1 MTCAPE
7 LFVLYLVLIVVVFW
21 FCAWRETRHKN
32 AVDTIRINRHH
43 SFIHHPTGEPAMT
56 ITLPEGFAFTTRTED
71 SGKSC
76 VTEIF
81 PTGGQFATTG
91 HGPILKIVTKRY
103 SSGPGTFM
111 RKCTIS
117 GTESGIA
124 WEKWAYGDF
133 SKSIPHP
140 EVKRLTAKTC
150 HAAHMAV
157 LSDTVALE
165 AVLRE
170 VFGA

>member
-1 MTCAPE
+1 MTFTP
-7 LFVLYLVLIVVVFW
+7 
-21 FCAWRETRHKN
+21 
-32 AVDTIRINRHH
+32 
-43 SFIHHPTGEPAMT
+43 
-56 ITLPEGFAFTTRTED
+56 PEGFTATTRTEEA
-71 SGKSC
+71 GKAY

-81 PTGGQFATTG
+81 PTGGQYATTG
-91 HGPILKIVTKRY
+91 HGQILKITTKRY
-103 SSGPGTFM
+103 SNGPGTFM
-111 RKCTIS
+111 RLCTIS
-117 GTESGIA
+117 STESGIA

-140 EVKRLTAKTC
+140 EIKRLTANTC

-157 LSDTVALE
+157 LSDTIALE

>member
-1 MTCAPE
+1 MT
-7 LFVLYLVLIVVVFW
+7 F
-21 FCAWRETRHKN
+21 
-32 AVDTIRINRHH
+32 
-43 SFIHHPTGEPAMT
+43 
-56 ITLPEGFAFTTRTED
+56 TLPEGFAFTTRTED
-71 SGKSC
+71 AGKSC
-76 VTEIF
+76 VTGIF

-91 HGPILKIVTKRY
+91 HGPILKIVTKRL

-117 GTESGIA
+117 STESGIA
-124 WEKWAYGDF
+124 WGTWAYGDF

-140 EVKRLTAKTC
+140 EIKRMTARTC

-157 LSDTVALE
+157 LTDTAALE
-165 AVLRE
+165 AVLRK